1 MSGGLVVH
9 ITNGH
14 NRHTEVLSHDRVR
27 IGPGE
32 DCHIRLGS
40 DLLTDSDIFAELA
53 RSNGDFRLTEFD
65 PEIGITLNGRPPA
78 RGATIADGDELRFS
92 AFDISMQF
100 FPVGELPAVVAH
112 RRASVAPFIEQA
124 AIEAATTARRDD
136 AKVFLREFT
145 RELLREISL
154 TAKVGAFLI
163 AAALVGGVLYLGHAV
178 YTEMRRGRD
187 LIDKQNAQLERV
199 QGELQGVN
207 QQFGQVDQRNREIIN
222 SLSLAP
228 RLFDQYG
235 KGVCLIAGSY
245 MLFEPGTP
253 RPMRYPETQTRED
266 GAALQ
271 SADEQPILTPEGNGP
286 PFISDFVGTG
296 FHVGGGYVVTNR
308 HLVVEPWSANEEVK
322 TLAAS
327 VRGQFRLTRI
337 VAFFPGHRQ
346 PFVLRVRQSSAR
358 DDIAVGQIDPTLL
371 PANVPALPLDNDS
384 GAEGIG
390 KAVVMMGYPSGEERL
405 LATLPES
412 ESRSIMQR
420 YGASV
425 EQLLT
430 YLAERNYIKPLTTQ
444 GHITDLEGRTIVYDA
459 RNAVG
464 GSGSPLFGQSG
475 RVLGVNFATFTGLA
489 DQNYAVPVRFVHPLL
504 ARAGWKSAE
513 PDDANANANA
523 NANAKNANSNANAN
537 SKDPRAAANANQPR

>member
-9 ITNGH
+9 ITNGTK
-14 NRHTEVLSHDRVR
+14 RHTEVLPHDRVR

-40 DLLTDSDIFAELA
+40 DLLTDSNIFVELS
-53 RSNGDFRLTEFD
+53 RQNGHFHISEFD

-78 RGATIADGDELRFS
+78 RGAVIGDGDELRFG
-92 AFDISMQF
+92 AFDVTMQF
-100 FPVGELPAVVAH
+100 FPVGALPAVVAH
-112 RRASVAPFIEQA
+112 RRSNVAPFIEHA
-124 AIEAATTARRDD
+124 AVEAATTARRDD

-154 TAKVGAFLI
+154 TAKIVTFLI
-163 AAALVGGVLYLGHAV
+163 AATLVGGVLYIGYAGYAEL
-178 YTEMRRGRD
+178 RRGRD
-187 LIDKQNAQLERV
+187 LIREQNAQLERV
-199 QGELQGVN
+199 RGELKGVN
-207 QQFGQVDQRNREIIN
+207 AQFGEVDQRNREIIN

-271 SADEQPILTPEGNGP
+271 GADDQPILTPEGNGP
-286 PFISDFVGTG
+286 PFIADFVGTG

-308 HLVVEPWSANEEVK
+308 HLVVEPWSANEEIK

-327 VRGQFRLTRI
+327 VRGQFRLTRV

-358 DDIAVGQIDPTLL
+358 DDVAVGQVDASLL
-371 PANVPALPLDNDS
+371 PAGVPSLPLDQDS

-412 ESRSIMQR
+412 EARAITQR
-420 YGASV
+420 FGASI

-430 YLAERNYIKPLTTQ
+430 HLAERNYVKPLTTQ
-444 GHITDLEGRTIVYDA
+444 GHITDLEGRSIVYDA

-475 RVLGVNFATFTGLA
+475 RVIGVNFATFTGLP
-489 DQNYAVPVRFVHPLL
+489 DQNYAVPVRFVLPLL
-504 ARAGWKSAE
+504 SRAGWKSAE
-513 PDDANANANA
+513 PADEENANNA
-523 NANAKNANSNANAN
+523 NRAVANENK
-537 SKDPRAAANANQPR
+537 PR

>member
-14 NRHTEVLSHDRVR
+14 HRHTEVLPHDRVR

-40 DLLTDSDIFAELA
+40 DLLTDSTIFVELA
-53 RSNGDFRLTEFD
+53 RQNGHFRITEFD
-65 PEIGITLNGRPPA
+65 PEIGITLNGKPPA
-78 RGATIADGDELRFS
+78 RGAAIDGGDELRFS

-124 AIEAATTARRDD
+124 AIEAATTTRRDD

-154 TAKVGAFLI
+154 PVKIVTFLI
-163 AAALVGGVLYLGHAV
+163 AATLVGGVLYLGHAL
-178 YTEMRRGRD
+178 YTETRRSRD
-187 LIDKQNAQLERV
+187 TINELNRRLGEV
-199 QGELQGVN
+199 QGGLKGVN
-207 QQFGQVDQRNREIIN
+207 EQQQEIDQRNREIIN

-228 RLFDQYG
+228 QVFDQYG

-253 RPMRYPETQTRED
+253 RPMRYPEAQTRED

-286 PFISDFVGTG
+286 PFIADFVGTG
-296 FHVGGGYVVTNR
+296 FHVGGGFIVTNR
-308 HLVVEPWSANEEVK
+308 HLVVEPWSANEEVR
-322 TLAAS
+322 TLSES

-337 VAFFPGHRQ
+337 VVFFPGHRQ

-358 DDIAVGQIDPTLL
+358 DDIAVGQIDAAAL
-371 PANVPALPLDNDS
+371 PAGVPALPLDKES

-405 LATLPES
+405 LATLPEA
-412 ESRSIMQR
+412 EARGIMQR

-475 RVLGVNFATFTGLA
+475 RVIGVNFATFTGLP
-489 DQNYAVPVRFVHPLL
+489 DQNYAVPVRYLLPLL
-504 ARAGWKSAE
+504 SRAGWKSAE
-513 PDDANANANA
+513 PDDANANSNGNA
-523 NANAKNANSNANAN
+523 NAAP
-537 SKDPRAAANANQPR
+537 KDSRAAANENKPR

>member
-1 MSGGLVVH
+1 MSSGLVVH

-14 NRHTEVLSHDRVR
+14 NRHTEVLSQERVR

-40 DLLTDSDIFAELA
+40 DLLTESSIFVEIA
-53 RSNGDFRLTEFD
+53 RQNGHFRITEFD
-65 PEIGITLNGRPPA
+65 PEIGITLNGKPPA
-78 RGATIADGDELRFS
+78 RGAEIDDGDELRFS

-154 TAKVGAFLI
+154 PIKIVTLLI
-163 AAALVGGVLYLGHAV
+163 AATLVGGVLYLGHAL
-178 YTEMRRGRD
+178 YTEMRRSRD
-187 LIDKQNAQLERV
+187 LINEQNRRLAEV
-199 QGELQGVN
+199 QGGLQGVN
-207 QQFGQVDQRNREIIN
+207 EQQRQIDDRNREIIN

-228 RLFDQYG
+228 QVFDQYG
-235 KGVCLIAGSY
+235 RGVCLIAGSY

-253 RPMRYPETQTRED
+253 RPMRYPEAQTRED

-271 SADEQPILTPEGNGP
+271 SADEQPILTPEGAGA
-286 PFISDFVGTG
+286 PFIADFVGTG

-327 VRGQFRLTRI
+327 VNGQFRLTRI

-346 PFVLRVRQSSAR
+346 PFVLRVRQSSQR
-358 DDIAVGQIDPTLL
+358 DDIAVGQIDPALL
-371 PANVPALPLDNDS
+371 PANVPALPLDGNDS

-430 YLAERNYIKPLTTQ
+430 YLSERNYIKPLTTQ

-475 RVLGVNFATFTGLA
+475 RVIGVNFATFTGLA
-489 DQNYAVPVRFVHPLL
+489 DQNYAVPVRFLQPLL
-504 ARAGWKSAE
+504 ARAGWKSTE
-513 PDDANANANA
+513 PDADANANG
-523 NANAKNANSNANAN
+523 NSNTPP
-537 SKDPRAAANANQPR
+537 KDKDARPATPANQARGGN